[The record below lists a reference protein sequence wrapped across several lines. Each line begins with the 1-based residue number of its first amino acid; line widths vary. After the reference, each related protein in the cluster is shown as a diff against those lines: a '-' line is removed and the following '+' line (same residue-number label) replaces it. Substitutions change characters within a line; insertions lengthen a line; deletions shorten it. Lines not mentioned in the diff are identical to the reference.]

1 MLVSQV
7 HDMRG
12 VVLTERTRAQRA
24 TVVTCFVLLRVC
36 VFLLMGEL
44 SGLAHTGLDL
54 FEALQGLEHH
64 VEDDCDDQQGHECPP
79 GCVNCHSSHAVPAI
93 PAAPQPEVDTTP
105 FVEPPRTKPSSVP
118 YAGLK
123 PAGSDPDS
131 PYRPPRLLAFS

>member
-1 MLVSQV
+1 
-7 HDMRG
+7 MR
-12 VVLTERTRAQRA
+12 VPRAYETQAVACAERKRIRRA

-36 VFLLMGEL
+36 VFMLVGEL
-44 SGLAHTGLDL
+44 SGLAHIGLDL
-54 FEALQGLEHH
+54 FETLQGREHH
-64 VEDDCDDQQGHECPP
+64 VEDDCGDQQGHECPP

-93 PAAPQPEVDTTP
+93 AAAPQPEVDTTP
-105 FVEPPRTKPSSVP
+105 CVEPPRTEPSVVP